1 MSRGF
6 TLFELLIVLII
17 ISLVSALVAPRM
29 IGHMTSINLRTA
41 TQKTAAVLK
50 YARNLAASEKA
61 VCIVVFDFDEQ
72 TLYIVHGENEDDQ
85 QKQDLD
91 GNEKKVDSRTY
102 DFPDGITLEKA
113 IMPGGEE
120 KNAGQYRLLF
130 FPNGSSRG
138 GDVFL
143 SNNKG
148 RRYNINI
155 DFITGLVSSTAV
167 DRSCR

>member
-72 TLYIVHGENEDDQ
+72 TLYIVQGENNQ
-85 QKQDLD
+85 QKQNLD
-91 GNEKKVDSRTY
+91 ENEKKADSRTY
-102 DFPDGITLEKA
+102 DFPDGVTLEKA

-120 KNAGQYRLLF
+120 KNAGQYRLIF

-148 RRYNINI
+148 RRYDINI

-167 DRSCR
+167 DRSGR